1 MYDHYL
7 QLANART
14 QQTGRLHIVVE
25 REHGM
30 SVVSE
35 RIARLA
41 NYSRI
46 I

>member
-1 MYDHYL
+1 MYQHYL
-7 QLANART
+7 ALANART
-14 QQTGRLHIVVE
+14 KATGRLHIVVE

-35 RIARLA
+35 RIAFLA

-46 I
+46 V

>member
-1 MYDHYL
+1 MSNFFN
-7 QLANART
+7 LATLRT
-14 QQTGRLHIVVE
+14 QATGRTHIVVM
-25 REHGM
+25 RDHGV

-35 RIARLA
+35 RIAALC